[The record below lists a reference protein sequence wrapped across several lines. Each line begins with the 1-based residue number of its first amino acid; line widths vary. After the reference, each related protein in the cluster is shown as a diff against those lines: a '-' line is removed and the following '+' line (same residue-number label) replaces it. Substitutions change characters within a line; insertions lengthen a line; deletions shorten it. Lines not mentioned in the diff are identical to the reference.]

1 MPTTVYLVRHGESAW
16 NAQGRYQGRLDAPLS
31 ELGLRQADLLAR
43 RLASVRLDAVYS
55 APLQRA
61 RVTAERIAAPH
72 NLPVTSEPRLTEIDH
87 GEWNGMPRPEVKR
100 RYPDLARLWRES
112 PERVSMPGG
121 ESLADVRQRAM
132 AALDAIVLAHPNQA
146 VLVVSHHAV
155 LKVVLGALLGMG
167 LDGFWSVEADQAS
180 VSAADLGG
188 PWPLVTLV
196 NDTCH
201 LGDARAATPET
212 SV

>member
-43 RLASVRLDAVYS
+43 RFASVRLDAVYS
-55 APLQRA
+55 APLERA

-87 GEWNGMPRPEVKR
+87 GEWNGMPRPEVER

>member
-31 ELGLRQADLLAR
+31 EMGLRQADLLAR

-72 NLPVTSEPRLTEIDH
+72 GLSVTDEPRLTEVDH
-87 GEWNGMPRPEVKR
+87 GEWNGMLRSDVES
-100 RYPDLARLWRES
+100 RYPELARLWRES
-112 PERVSMPGG
+112 PDKVRMPGG
-121 ESLADVRQRAM
+121 ESLADVRRRAT

-146 VLVVSHHAV
+146 VLAVSHHVV
-155 LKVVLGALLGMG
+155 LKVVLGTFLGMG
-167 LDGFWSVEADQAS
+167 LDGFWALEADQAS
-180 VSAADLGG
+180 VSIADLGG

-201 LGDARAATPET
+201 LREERAATPET

>member
-72 NLPVTSEPRLTEIDH
+72 GLPVTDEPRLTEIDH
-87 GEWNGMPRPEVKR
+87 GEWNGMLRSDVES
-100 RYPDLARLWRES
+100 RYPEMARLWRES
-112 PERVSMPGG
+112 SDKVRMPGG
-121 ESLADVRQRAM
+121 ESLADVRRRAT
-132 AALDAIVLAHPNQA
+132 AALDAIVLAHPNHA

-155 LKVVLGALLGMG
+155 LKVVLGTLLGMG
-167 LDGFWSVEADQAS
+167 LDGFWALDADQAS
-180 VSAADLGG
+180 VSIADLGG